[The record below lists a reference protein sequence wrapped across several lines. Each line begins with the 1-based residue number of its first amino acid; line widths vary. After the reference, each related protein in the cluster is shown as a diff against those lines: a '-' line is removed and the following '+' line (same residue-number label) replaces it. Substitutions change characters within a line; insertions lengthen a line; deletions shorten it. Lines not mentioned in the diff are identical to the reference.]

1 MELSLLSYYLPP
13 RAEKRQKIQARWRSV
28 IYTMSGRS
36 GFSDTHTIR
45 SAAYTVTAERPPRWR
60 RHPPQSL
67 PPAGLKEPTSG
78 QARASSFGL
87 LTEVW
92 TLRPLLAPGD
102 PRRRSPFP
110 PQSPAS
116 GEACS
121 QSTALSH
128 RRRHGDASPST
139 AHARAQGRGFL
150 GKMAASGLRQAGAAA
165 STAVKPIFSRD
176 LNEAKRRVRELYRAW
191 YREVPNTGERPGCVR
206 GPEAPAQGL
215 TPS

>member
-28 IYTMSGRS
+28 IYTMSGRNS
-36 GFSDTHTIR
+36 FSDTHTIR

-67 PPAGLKEPTSG
+67 PPAGLKEQTSV
-78 QARASSFGL
+78 QARASSFGP
-87 LTEVW
+87 LTEAW

-102 PRRRSPFP
+102 PRRHLDRPKRRSRFP

-116 GEACS
+116 GEASS

-128 RRRHGDASPST
+128 RRRHGDTSPST
-139 AHARAQGRGFL
+139 AHARAQGAGLPWQDGGQRLAAGRCRGQHRGEAYFQSRPERGQAEGARAL
-150 GKMAASGLRQAGAAA
+150 PRLVSGGA
-165 STAVKPIFSRD
+165 
-176 LNEAKRRVRELYRAW
+176 EHW
-191 YREVPNTGERPGCVR
+191 
-206 GPEAPAQGL
+206 
-215 TPS
+215 